1 MAMLPKRV
9 AGIELSWPWKL
20 PMGVREALTMTAC
33 FMARANFLTG
43 CLFPA
48 RLRETALPSLHRKS
62 NRFAPHLKQKRAEA
76 RVSFLLSLAGNVVS
90 LAAGGIVMPAKV
102 VETFKVE
109 WLGVLDEGGHCDES
123 LRPPLRDEQ
132 IKSLYEWMVLART
145 FDEKAF
151 KLQRAG
157 RLGTYA
163 SIQGQEAAQIGS
175 AYALQPNDWMFPAFR
190 EPGASFVRGVPLR
203 MLFQYWAGDER
214 GSQIPENINDYPI
227 SIPVSTQIP
236 IAVGAAMAAKS
247 REDPIAVMAYMG
259 DGATSKGDF
268 HEGLNFAGVFS
279 APVVFVCQNNQWAI
293 SVPLRR
299 QTAASTL
306 AQKAIAY
313 GFPGV
318 QVDGNDVFAV
328 YRAASEALA
337 RARQGGGPTFIECV
351 TYRLGDHTTADDA
364 SRYRSREE
372 VEHWRKKD
380 PIERLRKYMENAGLW
395 NKSYDQEVHAQATER
410 VDNAVREEEAFT
422 PADPA
427 DMFRFT
433 YAEMPVELRRQ
444 MESFLNGNA
453 KRELRE

>member
-1 MAMLPKRV
+1 MRAPRGGFFVVDGRQRDILNSQ
-9 AGIELSWPWKL
+9 EE
-20 PMGVREALTMTAC
+20 GV
-33 FMARANFLTG
+33 
-43 CLFPA
+43 
-48 RLRETALPSLHRKS
+48 
-62 NRFAPHLKQKRAEA
+62 
-76 RVSFLLSLAGNVVS
+76 
-90 LAAGGIVMPAKV
+90 VMPAKV

-109 WLGVLDEGGHCDES
+109 WLQVLDEQGSCDET

-132 IKSLYEWMVLART
+132 IKKLYQWMVLART

-151 KLQRAG
+151 KLQREG

-175 AYALQPNDWMFPAFR
+175 AYALQPSDWMFPAFR
-190 EPGASFVRGVPLR
+190 EPAASFVRGVPIR

-214 GSQIPENINDYPI
+214 GSEIPEQINDYPI

-236 IAVGAAMAAKS
+236 IAVGAAMAAKTQG
-247 REDPIAVMAYMG
+247 DPIAVMAYMG

-299 QTAASTL
+299 QTAARTL

-313 GFPGV
+313 GFPGI

-328 YRAASEALA
+328 YRAAHEALA
-337 RARQGGGPTFIECV
+337 RAREGRGPTFIECV

-372 VEHWRKKD
+372 VEHWRAKD
-380 PIERLRKYMENAGLW
+380 PIERLRKYMESAGLW
-395 NKSYDQEVHAQATER
+395 SKSYDQEVYER
-410 VDNAVREEEAFT
+410 AKEEVENAVREQEAL
-422 PADPA
+422 PPPDPA

-433 YAEMPVELRRQ
+433 YAALPAELERQ
-444 MESFLNGNA
+444 MESFLNRNG
-453 KRELRE
+453 KGELRE